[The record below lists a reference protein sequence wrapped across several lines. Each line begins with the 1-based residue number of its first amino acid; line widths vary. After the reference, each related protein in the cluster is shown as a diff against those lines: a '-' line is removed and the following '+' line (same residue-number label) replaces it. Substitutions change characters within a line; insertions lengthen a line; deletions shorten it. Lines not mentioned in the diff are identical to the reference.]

1 MLFIFDMGG
10 VVANHT
16 NVIPSIAE
24 HLEINE
30 KQFFE
35 LAGQNWINLLCG
47 KISSQQFWKQFSEEI
62 KQNIKTDLFKKY
74 FYPTINQGVTSIIRE
89 LRKNYRVVC
98 GTNTF
103 QVHYQFHLERGDYCY
118 FDNIYASHLLGIAK
132 PDPKFYRYIIDKE
145 DATVDRTIFIDDTL
159 ENVIVAQRMGIKA
172 ILFVDNYSLKNELL
186 KYTNINNHE

>member
-10 VVANHT
+10 VVASHT

-24 HLEINE
+24 HLEISE
-30 KQFFE
+30 KQFFK

-47 KISSQQFWKQFSEEI
+47 KINSPQFWKQFSKKI

-74 FYPTINQGVTSIIRE
+74 FHPTINQVVTSIISE

-103 QVHYQFHLERGDYCY
+103 QVHYQSHLERGDYWY

-132 PDPKFYRYIIDKE
+132 PDPQFYQYIIDKE
-145 DATVDRTIFIDDTL
+145 KATVDRTIFIDDTL
-159 ENVIVAQRMGIKA
+159 ENVIAAQRMGIKA

-186 KYTNINNHE
+186 KYTHINNHE

>member
-30 KQFFE
+30 KKFFK

-74 FYPTINQGVTSIIRE
+74 FYPTI
-89 LRKNYRVVC
+89 
-98 GTNTF
+98 
-103 QVHYQFHLERGDYCY
+103 
-118 FDNIYASHLLGIAK
+118 
-132 PDPKFYRYIIDKE
+132 
-145 DATVDRTIFIDDTL
+145 
-159 ENVIVAQRMGIKA
+159 
-172 ILFVDNYSLKNELL
+172 
-186 KYTNINNHE
+186 